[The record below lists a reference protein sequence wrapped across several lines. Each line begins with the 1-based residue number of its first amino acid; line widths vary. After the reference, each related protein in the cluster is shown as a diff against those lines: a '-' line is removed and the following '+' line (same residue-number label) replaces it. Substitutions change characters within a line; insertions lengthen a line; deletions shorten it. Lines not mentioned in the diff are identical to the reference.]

1 MPEGKTMSS
10 AYLDR
15 YIAFLLRRRWLVLAS
30 AVVLMLAMG
39 AGLRFII
46 MSNDW
51 RDLLD
56 EDNPQLVAFDALEY
70 TYSSTNAALIAVAP
84 KGGSVFT
91 REALGAIEE
100 LTEAAWRIPWS
111 SRVDSLTNY
120 NHTQAE
126 GDDLIV
132 EPLVND
138 AGALSG
144 PDIARIKK
152 IALSEASLVGRL
164 VSRDGRVA
172 GLVVT
177 FALPE
182 DSDNAEIQIYKYIGG
197 LLEEARAKHPDMAYH
212 VTGNVFVNQVMSE
225 AAQDDMGI
233 LVPIAF
239 LVIVCVATILLRSLF
254 GTLCLIAVLI
264 FAVISTMG
272 VIGWLG
278 LILNAA
284 NSGIPLIIMTLAIA
298 HSVHIVTNI
307 VAGMGQGLDR
317 ESAIAESLRENAW
330 PVFLTTATTMIG
342 FLSMNA
348 SNSPPFRVLG
358 NLVAFGMLCTYVYS
372 MTLLPAMLSVLPLRA
387 RPRRVGFSA
396 IFDRL
401 GAFVVARRKLLLW
414 SVAAIAIVLVAGV
427 PRVELTDNWTQ
438 YMDERYDFRRDTDF
452 VIENLSGVETLEYSL
467 NSGREAGITD
477 PAYLHKV
484 EAFAKWYRGQ
494 PEVAHVQSFSD
505 IMKRLNKNMNGDDPA
520 FYRLP
525 DDSRLAAQYMLLY
538 ELSVPFGSDLNNR
551 IDVAKSATR
560 MTVTLKRLKSEEL
573 RALEA
578 RGQNW
583 LRANAPD
590 LAREASGYSL
600 IYAHLAKRNTKSM
613 LWGTLT
619 GMILISMILIGI
631 FKSLR
636 LGLISLVP
644 NLIPAVM
651 AFGIWGYL
659 YGEVGNA
666 GSLVTA
672 ISFGTVVDDTIHFM
686 SKYLKGRRDGL
697 TAPEAVRTTFR
708 SVGFA
713 LFTTTTMLVLGF
725 LVFASSGFAI
735 SWMLGLLV
743 ALTIGFALP
752 LDLLLLPPL
761 LMAIDRK

>member
-1 MPEGKTMSS
+1 MSS

-56 EDNPQLVAFDALEY
+56 EDNPQLVAFDALEH

-132 EPLVND
+132 EPLVDD

-197 LLEEARAKHPDMAYH
+197 LLEEARAKHPDIAYH

-401 GAFVVARRKLLLW
+401 GAFVVARHKLLLW
-414 SVAAIAIVLVAGV
+414 SVAAIAVVLVAGV